1 MKCFQC
7 KFPDCRYNGKMT
19 EWEKE
24 QYRRAHTKTYD
35 MSEEDKEN
43 CTQKG
48 ETQKDE
54 RLWMK
59 YEG

>member
-1 MKCFQC
+1 
-7 KFPDCRYNGKMT
+7 MT

-35 MSEEDKEN
+35 MSKEDKEKLYAERRN
-43 CTQKG
+43 AKRR
-48 ETQKDE
+48 KAMDE
-54 RLWMK
+54 